1 MPFQFTRVDR
11 LNEEVRREVDRIIRE
26 DVHDPRVTGT
36 FSITRAEVTRDLRYA
51 KVYVSVF
58 EPELRQPLLA
68 ALKGAAGFIRRTL
81 GKAVQAHYT
90 PELLF
95 ELDTNIEYGARMASL
110 IDAVVAAD
118 RRAAAPG
125 QADID
130 DLLDDEEPDDLLDDE
145 EPDDL
150 LDDDEEPD
158 DLLDEDGDELFR
170 DEDE

>member
-1 MPFQFTRVDR
+1 MPFQFSRVDR

-58 EPELRQPLLA
+58 EPELRQPLVA
-68 ALKGAAGFIRRTL
+68 ALKRAAGFIRRIL

-95 ELDTNIEYGARMASL
+95 ELDTNIEYGARMAGI

-118 RRAAAPG
+118 RRAAAP
-125 QADID
+125 D
-130 DLLDDEEPDDLLDDE
+130 EPDETDD
-145 EPDDL
+145 P
-150 LDDDEEPD
+150 LDDDDEAEDPD

-170 DEDE
+170 DKDQNE